1 VGLHLGSGTMRL
13 VLASLGYSLFW
24 TPVVVWQC
32 VFLLVSVSLVERRV
46 IAYGVWGYAA
56 GGKTLK
62 EDSPQST
69 GGSISFA
76 NSTNA
81 LPIFLASCAEKY
93 MVNRR
98 SQGSIMMISAY
109 ASTRS
114 VQSVVSH
121 LSLKVC
127 ISLDSSLVSLF
138 GYYLEVVL
146 VHVGRFM
153 LYKGDPFTNLRC
165 HSRLFSMASLIF
177 RMVFGF
183 VGRVLLVS

>member
-1 VGLHLGSGTMRL
+1 LDYD
-13 VLASLGYSLFW
+13 ADEGYEYCAVAEDEHCWGPFSFGRRSSSSSM
-24 TPVVVWQC
+24 VWQC
-32 VFLLVSVSLVERRV
+32 VFLLVSVSLVERGV

-76 NSTNA
+76 NSINA

-146 VHVGRFM
+146 VHVVRFM
-153 LYKGDPFTNLRC
+153 L
-165 HSRLFSMASLIF
+165 
-177 RMVFGF
+177 
-183 VGRVLLVS
+183 

>member
-1 VGLHLGSGTMRL
+1 
-13 VLASLGYSLFW
+13 
-24 TPVVVWQC
+24 
-32 VFLLVSVSLVERRV
+32 VERRV